1 MGTSKMKVLALLLVA
16 TIVSARDFSKI
27 KPGWMR
33 NPTLVKMHEAMHGD
47 VKSGIVGGDEA
58 VPHSHPHQVGLFID
72 DMYFCG
78 GSLISQDYVLT
89 AAHCCDGAFFIEV
102 VMGAHMIRE
111 TESTQ
116 VRKTSYDFATHED
129 WDPNRITNDICWIK
143 LPETVE
149 LNDNIQTVALSS
161 GSDPAVGEMVEA
173 TGWGK
178 DSDSAGGISPV
189 LREVTVPV
197 ESNEDC
203 DSYYGIVKDSHICI
217 DSKGG
222 RGTCNGDSG
231 GPLTFNGVH
240 VGLTSF
246 GSSRGCESGA
256 PDAFTRTSYFRD
268 WIREKTGV

>member
-1 MGTSKMKVLALLLVA
+1 MGGFTSKMKVLALLLVA

-33 NPTLVKMHEAMHGD
+33 NPTLVKIHEAMHGGI
-47 VKSGIVGGDEA
+47 KSGIVGG
-58 VPHSHPHQVGLFID
+58 
-72 DMYFCG
+72 
-78 GSLISQDYVLT
+78 
-89 AAHCCDGAFFIEV
+89 DGAFFIEV

-129 WDPNRITNDICWIK
+129 WDPNQITNDICWIK

-149 LNDNIQTVALSS
+149 LNANIQTVGLSS

-178 DSDSAGGISPV
+178 DSDNAGGISPV

-197 ESNEDC
+197 ESNKNC
-203 DSYYGIVKDSHICI
+203 DDYYGIVKDSHICI
-217 DSKGG
+217 NSEGG
-222 RGTCNGDSG
+222 HGTCNGDSG

-268 WIREKTGV
+268 WIREKT

>member
-47 VKSGIVGGDEA
+47 IKSGIVGGDEA
-58 VPHSHPHQVGLFID
+58 VPHSHPHQVGLFIG

-102 VMGAHMIRE
+102 VMGAHKIRE
-111 TESTQ
+111 T
-116 VRKTSYDFATHED
+116 
-129 WDPNRITNDICWIK
+129 
-143 LPETVE
+143 
-149 LNDNIQTVALSS
+149 
-161 GSDPAVGEMVEA
+161 DPAKGEMVEA

-197 ESNEDC
+197 ESNENC
-203 DSYYGIVKDSHICI
+203 DAYYGIVKDSQICI
-217 DSKGG
+217 NAEGG
-222 RGTCNGDSG
+222 HGTCNGDSG

-256 PDAFTRTSYFRD
+256 PDAFTRTSYFRG
-268 WIREKTGV
+268 WIRKKTGV

>member
-1 MGTSKMKVLALLLVA
+1 MKVFTLLFVFTIV

-33 NPTLVKMHEAMHGD
+33 NPTLVKMHEAMHGGS
-47 VKSGIVGGDEA
+47 KSGIVGGNEA

-72 DMYFCG
+72 DLYFCG
-78 GSLISQDYVLT
+78 GSLISQEYVLT

-102 VMGAHMIRE
+102 VLGAHQIRE
-111 TESTQ
+111 NEDTQ
-116 VRKTSYDFATHED
+116 VRKLSKEFATHED
-129 WDPNRITNDICWIK
+129 WNPNRITNDICWVHI
-143 LPETVE
+143 PTVE
-149 LNDNIQTVALSS
+149 LNENIQTTALSS

-178 DSDSAGGISPV
+178 DSDNAGGISPV

-197 ESNEDC
+197 ESNENC
-203 DSYYGIVKDSHICI
+203 DAYYGIVKDSHICI
-217 DSKGG
+217 NSEGG
-222 RGTCNGDSG
+222 HGTCNGDSG

-246 GSSRGCESGA
+246 GSSQGCESGA

>member
-102 VMGAHMIRE
+102 VMGAHKIRE

-116 VRKTSYDFATHED
+116 VRKTTYDFATHED
-129 WDPNRITNDICWIK
+129 WDPNN
-143 LPETVE
+143 
-149 LNDNIQTVALSS
+149 
-161 GSDPAVGEMVEA
+161 
-173 TGWGK
+173 
-178 DSDSAGGISPV
+178 
-189 LREVTVPV
+189 
-197 ESNEDC
+197 NENC
-203 DSYYGIVKDSHICI
+203 DAYYGIVKDSQICI
-217 DSKGG
+217 NAEGG
-222 RGTCNGDSG
+222 HGTCNGDSG

>member
-1 MGTSKMKVLALLLVA
+1 MG
-16 TIVSARDFSKI
+16 
-27 KPGWMR
+27 R
-33 NPTLVKMHEAMHGD
+33 NPTLVKIHEAMHGGI
-47 VKSGIVGGDEA
+47 KSGIVGGDEA

-102 VMGAHMIRE
+102 VMGAHKIRE
-111 TESTQ
+111 
-116 VRKTSYDFATHED
+116 
-129 WDPNRITNDICWIK
+129 NDICWIK

-149 LNDNIQTVALSS
+149 LDANIQTVGLSS
-161 GSDPAVGEMVEA
+161 GSDPAKGEVVEA

-197 ESNEDC
+197 ESNENC
-203 DSYYGIVKDSHICI
+203 DAYYGIVKDSQICI
-217 DSKGG
+217 NAEGG
-222 RGTCNGDSG
+222 HGTCNGDSG

-240 VGLTSF
+240 VCFPSF
-246 GSSRGCESGA
+246 ESSRGCESGA
-256 PDAFTRTSYFRD
+256 PDAF
-268 WIREKTGV
+268 

>member
-1 MGTSKMKVLALLLVA
+1 MKYLALFLVIA
-16 TIVSARDFSKI
+16 VVSARDLSKY

-33 NPTLVKMHEAMHGD
+33 NPTLVKMHEAMHGGI
-47 VKSGIVGGDEA
+47 KSGIVGGDEA

-129 WDPNRITNDICWIK
+129 WDPNQITNDICWIK

-149 LNDNIQTVALSS
+149 LNANIQTVGLSS

-173 TGWGK
+173 T
-178 DSDSAGGISPV
+178 
-189 LREVTVPV
+189 VPV
-197 ESNEDC
+197 ETNKNC
-203 DSYYGIVKDSHICI
+203 DDYYGIVKDSHICI
-217 DSKGG
+217 NSEGG
-222 RGTCNGDSG
+222 HGTCNGDSG

-256 PDAFTRTSYFRD
+256 PDA
-268 WIREKTGV
+268 

>member
-1 MGTSKMKVLALLLVA
+1 MGFTSKMKVLALLLVA

-47 VKSGIVGGDEA
+47 IKSGIVGGDEA

-78 GSLISQDYVLT
+78 GSLISQEYVLT

-102 VMGAHMIRE
+102 VMGAHKIRE

-116 VRKTSYDFATHED
+116 VKQTSFLFDTHED
-129 WDPNRITNDICWIK
+129 WDPNNIENDICWIR
-143 LPETVE
+143 LTDPVE
-149 LNDNIQTVALSS
+149 LNENIQTVGLSS
-161 GSDPAVGEMVEA
+161 GSDPVE
-173 TGWGK
+173 G
-178 DSDSAGGISPV
+178 
-189 LREVTVPV
+189 
-197 ESNEDC
+197 NENC
-203 DSYYGIVKDSHICI
+203 DAYYGIVKDSQICI
-217 DSKGG
+217 NAEGG
-222 RGTCNGDSG
+222 HGTCNGDSG

>member
-1 MGTSKMKVLALLLVA
+1 MGPLVCSIFTMKYLALLLVI
-16 TIVSARDFSKI
+16 TVVSARDFSKI

-33 NPTLVKMHEAMHGD
+33 NPTLVKIHEAVHGGI
-47 VKSGIVGGDEA
+47 KSGIVGGDEA

-72 DMYFCG
+72 DMYFCR
-78 GSLISQDYVLT
+78 GSLISQEYVLT

-102 VMGAHMIRE
+102 VMGAHKIRE

-116 VRKTSYDFATHED
+116 VKQTSFLFDTHE
-129 WDPNRITNDICWIK
+129 N
-143 LPETVE
+143 
-149 LNDNIQTVALSS
+149 
-161 GSDPAVGEMVEA
+161 
-173 TGWGK
+173 
-178 DSDSAGGISPV
+178 
-189 LREVTVPV
+189 
-197 ESNEDC
+197 C
-203 DSYYGIVKDSHICI
+203 DAYYGIVKDSQICI
-217 DSKGG
+217 NAEGG
-222 RGTCNGDSG
+222 HGTCNGDSG

>member
-1 MGTSKMKVLALLLVA
+1 MGLLVIA
-16 TIVSARDFSKI
+16 VVSARDFSKI

-33 NPTLVKMHEAMHGD
+33 NPTLVKIHEAMHGSI
-47 VKSGIVGGDEA
+47 KSGIVGGDEA

-129 WDPNRITNDICWIK
+129 WDPNNIENDICWIK

-149 LNDNIQTVALSS
+149 LNTNIQTVGLSS
-161 GSDPAVGEMVEA
+161 GS
-173 TGWGK
+173 
-178 DSDSAGGISPV
+178 
-189 LREVTVPV
+189 VPV
-197 ESNEDC
+197 ESNKNC
-203 DSYYGIVKDSHICI
+203 DDYYGIVKDSHICI
-217 DSKGG
+217 NSEGG
-222 RGTCNGDSG
+222 HGTCNGDSG

>member
-1 MGTSKMKVLALLLVA
+1 MGTPKMKVLALLLVA

-33 NPTLVKMHEAMHGD
+33 NPTLVKIHEAMHGGI
-47 VKSGIVGGDEA
+47 KSGIVGGDEA

-129 WDPNRITNDICWIK
+129 WDPNQITNDICWIK

-149 LNDNIQTVALSS
+149 LNANIQTVGLSS
-161 GSDPAVGEMVEA
+161 GSDPA
-173 TGWGK
+173 
-178 DSDSAGGISPV
+178 
-189 LREVTVPV
+189 
-197 ESNEDC
+197 ESNKNC
-203 DSYYGIVKDSHICI
+203 DDYYGIVKDSHICI
-217 DSKGG
+217 NSEGG
-222 RGTCNGDSG
+222 HGTCNGDSG

>member
-47 VKSGIVGGDEA
+47 IKSGIVGGDE
-58 VPHSHPHQVGLFID
+58 
-72 DMYFCG
+72 
-78 GSLISQDYVLT
+78 
-89 AAHCCDGAFFIEV
+89 AFFIEV
-102 VMGAHMIRE
+102 VMGAHKIRE

-116 VRKTSYDFATHED
+116 VKQTSFLFDTHED
-129 WDPNRITNDICWIK
+129 WDPNNIENDICWIR
-143 LPETVE
+143 LTDPVE
-149 LNDNIQTVALSS
+149 LNANIQTVGLSS
-161 GSDPAVGEMVEA
+161 GSDPVKGEMVEA

-189 LREVTVPV
+189 LREVTAPV
-197 ESNEDC
+197 ESNENC
-203 DSYYGIVKDSHICI
+203 DAYYGIVKDSQICI
-217 DSKGG
+217 NAEGG
-222 RGTCNGDSG
+222 HGTCNGDSG

>member
-1 MGTSKMKVLALLLVA
+1 MIYIIYDK
-16 TIVSARDFSKI
+16 IIFQARDLSKI

-47 VKSGIVGGDEA
+47 IKSGIVGGDEA

-89 AAHCCDGAFFIEV
+89 AAHCCDGAFFIGV

-129 WDPNRITNDICWIK
+129 WDPNNIENDICWIK
-143 LPETVE
+143 LP
-149 LNDNIQTVALSS
+149 
-161 GSDPAVGEMVEA
+161 EMVEA

-197 ESNEDC
+197 ESNENC
-203 DSYYGIVKDSHICI
+203 DAYYGIVKDSQICI
-217 DSKGG
+217 NAEGG
-222 RGTCNGDSG
+222 HGTCNGDSG

-246 GSSRGCESGA
+246 GSSQGCEAGL
-256 PDAFTRTSYFRD
+256 PDAFTRTSYFRS
-268 WIREKTGV
+268 WITEKTGV

>member
-47 VKSGIVGGDEA
+47 IKSGIVGGDEA

-102 VMGAHMIRE
+102 VMGALKIRE

-129 WDPNRITNDICWIK
+129 WDPNNIENDICWIK

-149 LNDNIQTVALSS
+149 LDANIQTVGLSS
-161 GSDPAVGEMVEA
+161 GSDPAKGE
-173 TGWGK
+173 
-178 DSDSAGGISPV
+178 
-189 LREVTVPV
+189 
-197 ESNEDC
+197 
-203 DSYYGIVKDSHICI
+203 IVKDSQICI
-217 DSKGG
+217 NAEGG
-222 RGTCNGDSG
+222 HGTCNGDSG

>member
-16 TIVSARDFSKI
+16 TIVSARNFSKI

-47 VKSGIVGGDEA
+47 IKSGIVGGDEA

-78 GSLISQDYVLT
+78 GSLISQEYVLT

-102 VMGAHMIRE
+102 VMGAHKIRE

-116 VRKTSYDFATHED
+116 VKQTSFLFDTHED
-129 WDPNRITNDICWIK
+129 WDPNNI
-143 LPETVE
+143 E
-149 LNDNIQTVALSS
+149 NDN
-161 GSDPAVGEMVEA
+161 
-173 TGWGK
+173 
-178 DSDSAGGISPV
+178 
-189 LREVTVPV
+189 
-197 ESNEDC
+197 C
-203 DSYYGIVKDSHICI
+203 DAYYGIVKDSQICI
-217 DSKGG
+217 NAEGG
-222 RGTCNGDSG
+222 HGTCNGDSG

>member
-33 NPTLVKMHEAMHGD
+33 NPALVKMHEATHGD

-78 GSLISQDYVLT
+78 GSLISQEYVLT
-89 AAHCCDGAFFIEV
+89 AAHRCDGAFFIEV
-102 VMGAHMIRE
+102 VMGAHKIRE

-116 VRKTSYDFATHED
+116 VKQTSFLFETHED
-129 WDPNRITNDICWIK
+129 WDPNNIENDVCWIR
-143 LPETVE
+143 LTDPVE
-149 LNDNIQTVALSS
+149 LNAN
-161 GSDPAVGEMVEA
+161 
-173 TGWGK
+173 
-178 DSDSAGGISPV
+178 
-189 LREVTVPV
+189 
-197 ESNEDC
+197 C
-203 DSYYGIVKDSHICI
+203 DAYYGIVKDSQICI
-217 DSKGG
+217 NAEGG
-222 RGTCNGDSG
+222 HGTCNGDSG

-256 PDAFTRTSYFRD
+256 PDAFTRTSYF
-268 WIREKTGV
+268 